1 MSKQVK
7 DLITRELTARF
18 KDLDGV
24 AVINPR
30 GISAIKNNH
39 ASAAASTRRAC
50 G

>member
-7 DLITRELTARF
+7 NLIDEGARQPPEG
-18 KDLDGV
+18 LDGV

-30 GISAIKNNH
+30 GIDAIKNNLHPPH
-39 ASAAASTRRAC
+39 ACARRGC